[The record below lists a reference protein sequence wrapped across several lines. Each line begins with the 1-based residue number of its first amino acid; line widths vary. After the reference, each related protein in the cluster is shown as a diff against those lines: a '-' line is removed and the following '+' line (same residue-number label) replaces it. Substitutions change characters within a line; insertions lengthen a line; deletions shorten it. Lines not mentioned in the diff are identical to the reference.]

1 MFTTIHFQRKF
12 LNSISMYLLH
22 STSKRFIL
30 FTPRKFPFSNANER
44 FFPILSKRLFTTKN
58 VHEDENK
65 VEESD
70 DFLKDFVFPEKLELF
85 KKFRRLEKEV
95 AAKRLLTANNVY
107 EDENKESDDFLKYFV
122 FPEQLEFFKKFRR
135 LEKEAVAREIIRL
148 KEEHETKLLLRE
160 CDIMMG
166 LKKDDAVSFV

>member
-1 MFTTIHFQRKF
+1 MFTNIHFQRKF

-70 DFLKDFVFPEKLELF
+70 DFLND
-85 KKFRRLEKEV
+85 
-95 AAKRLLTANNVY
+95 
-107 EDENKESDDFLKYFV
+107 SV
-122 FPEQLEFFKKFRR
+122 FPEQLELFKKLRR
-135 LEKEAVAREIIRL
+135 LEKEAVAKEITML
-148 KEEHETKLLLRE
+148 KEKHEIELNTLIV
-160 CDIMMG
+160 DIES
-166 LKKDDAVSFV
+166 LKKRVVSFV